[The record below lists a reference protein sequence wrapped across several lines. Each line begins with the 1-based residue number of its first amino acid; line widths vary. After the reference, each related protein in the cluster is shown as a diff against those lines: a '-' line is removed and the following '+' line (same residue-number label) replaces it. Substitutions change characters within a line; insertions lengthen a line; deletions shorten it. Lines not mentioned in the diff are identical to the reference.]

1 MTDDPMM
8 NDEGPDQGMQAREG
22 QQAGIWQDDN
32 GNTFDLATG
41 ERLLSV
47 ADLAKLLGTDVAMV
61 NGVLEAQGILRK
73 VNGKWLLTPEFE
85 ARPDLFRM
93 VRDGSGA

>member
-8 NDEGPDQGMQAREG
+8 NDEAPAPGTQAWEG
-22 QQAGIWQDDN
+22 QQAGIWQDDE

-47 ADLAKLLGTDVAMV
+47 DDLAKVLGTDVATI
-61 NGVLEAQGILRK
+61 NQFLAAQGILRN
-73 VNGKWLLTPEFE
+73 VDGKWLLTPEFE

-93 VRDGSGA
+93 VRNGSGS

>member
-47 ADLAKLLGTDVAMV
+47 ADLAKMLGTDVSIV
-61 NGVLEAQGILRK
+61 NGFLEAEGILRN
-73 VNGKWLLTPEFE
+73 VDGKWLLTPEFE

-93 VRDGSGA
+93 VREGAGA

>member
-1 MTDDPMM
+1 M
-8 NDEGPDQGMQAREG
+8 NDDQMNVETPDPGMQAREG
-22 QQAGIWQDDN
+22 QQVGIWQDDN

-47 ADLAKLLGTDVAMV
+47 ADLAKVLGIDVATITRF
-61 NGVLEAQGILRK
+61 LEAEGILRN
-73 VNGKWLLTPEFE
+73 VDGKWLLTPEFE

-93 VRDGSGA
+93 VREGAGA